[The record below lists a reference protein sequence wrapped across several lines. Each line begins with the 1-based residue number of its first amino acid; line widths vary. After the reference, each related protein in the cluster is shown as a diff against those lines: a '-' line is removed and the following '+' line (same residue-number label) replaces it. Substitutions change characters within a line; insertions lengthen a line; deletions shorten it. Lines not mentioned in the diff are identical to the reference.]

1 MHQLISRLKSWWDG
15 HKPLP
20 MNKMMAVEYDNTTV
34 WVKVL
39 TRLDPDWN
47 QAFRWIDVVHIC
59 LKDGGVSE
67 SDILFVYVHNREHP
81 VAVPMEAQGAGEL
94 LGELSARGL
103 LPEDAW
109 RKAMSET
116 DAGMHCWPLN
126 KIE

>member
-1 MHQLISRLKSWWDG
+1 
-15 HKPLP
+15 